1 MLLNFICVCDSLL
14 KRYLLGENGYIFM
27 YSVCFFDW
35 CICKS
40 IHFLCNCF
48 LFSFLSSIVQK

>member
-14 KRYLLGENGYIFM
+14 KRYLLGENGYVFM

-40 IHFLCNCF
+40 IHFF
-48 LFSFLSSIVQK
+48 VIVFSSLFCLQ